1 MLTETLDTLGVFTC
15 GTTNR
20 CIGVLGGGQIDKFGN
35 INSHWM
41 SDDVYVTGSGGA
53 NDVATGAQET
63 MVIMQQSRHRFLE
76 QVPFIT
82 APGDRVKTVVSTMGV
97 FEKPDDGKEFILT
110 KYFAGQSGAS
120 TEDVIKKIKENC
132 GWKLKVA
139 REPEAVAL
147 PTPDELRLLRIFDP
161 QKFYLKQAEP

>member
-1 MLTETLDTLGVFTC
+1 MLTDTLDTLGVFTC
-15 GTTNR
+15 GATNR

-63 MVIMQQSRHRFLE
+63 MVIMQQSRHRFLA

-82 APGDRVKTVVSTMGV
+82 APGDRVKTLVSSMGV
-97 FEKPDDGKEFILT
+97 FEKPADGREFILT
-110 KYFAGQSGAS
+110 KYFTNQGGAS
-120 TEDVIKKIKENC
+120 AGDVIGKIKENC
-132 GWKLKVA
+132 GWELKVA
-139 REPEAVAL
+139 PKPQKVAL
-147 PTPDELRLLRIFDP
+147 PTPEELRLLRVFDP
-161 QKFYLKQAEP
+161 QRFYLKQA

>member
-20 CIGVLGGGQIDKFGN
+20 CIGVLGGGQIDKLGN

-41 SDDVYVTGSGGA
+41 SDDVYLTGSGGA

-63 MVIMQQSRHRFLE
+63 MVIMQQSRHRFLA
-76 QVPFIT
+76 QVPFLT
-82 APGDRVKTVVSTMGV
+82 APGDRVKTVVSTRGV
-97 FEKPDDGKEFILT
+97 FEKPDDGQEFILT
-110 KYFAGQSGAS
+110 KYFAGHSDAS
-120 TEDVIKKIKENC
+120 EEDMIRKIKENC
-132 GWKLKVA
+132 GWELKVA

-147 PTPDELRLLRIFDP
+147 PTPEELRLLRIFDP
-161 QKFYLKQAEP
+161 QKFYLK